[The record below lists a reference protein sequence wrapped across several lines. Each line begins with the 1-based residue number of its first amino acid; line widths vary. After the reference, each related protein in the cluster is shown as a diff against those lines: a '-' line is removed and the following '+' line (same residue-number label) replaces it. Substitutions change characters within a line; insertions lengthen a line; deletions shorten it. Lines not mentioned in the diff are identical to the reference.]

1 VRDWKTLKSEVENC
15 TKCNLHKTR
24 TRVVFGVGD
33 VNASLMIVGEAPGY
47 YEDKKGEPFVGSA
60 GKLLDELLE
69 SIGLKRDEIYISNVL
84 KCRPPDNRDPLPEEV
99 AMCSP
104 YLIEQISYINPRLI
118 VTLGNHSTHLLADTN
133 LGMTKVHGQVFK
145 RENYLVFPTFHP
157 AACLYHP
164 EWMKLLKKDFL
175 KISEL
180 LRR

>member
-1 VRDWKTLKSEVENC
+1 MKDWEELRLEVEGC
-15 TKCNLHKTR
+15 SKCNLHKTR
-24 TRVVFGVGD
+24 TKVVFGAGD
-33 VNASLMIVGEAPGY
+33 TKARLMIVGEAPGY
-47 YEDKKGEPFVGSA
+47 YEDKKGEPFVGAA

-69 SIGLKRDEIYISNVL
+69 SIGLDRGRIYISNVL
-84 KCRPPDNRDPLPEEV
+84 KCRPPNNRDPLPEEI

-104 YLIEQISYINPRLI
+104 YLMEQISYIKPMII
-118 VTLGNHSTHLLADTN
+118 VTLGNHSTHLLANVD
-133 LGMTKVHGQVFK
+133 LGMTKIHGQVFNK
-145 RENYLVFPTFHP
+145 ENYLVFPTFHP